1 MVRAV
6 GGVSQEIDRGKTLG
20 LVGESGSG
28 KTTMARAI
36 LGLEEKSGG
45 EMQLLGR
52 PLPAM
57 LAERDLEIL
66 RRLQMV
72 FQNPEEALNPFLSVG
87 ESLSRPFT
95 TLLGKNRQEA
105 RVEARRLVAALRL
118 PDSCLDRLPD
128 QLSGGE
134 LQRIAIA
141 RAFATH
147 PDLLVCDEA
156 VSSLDVSVQAAIL
169 NLLNELQIEHD
180 SSLLFISHNLAVVGY
195 LADEVAVIY
204 LGRLMEVSKAPELFQ
219 PPYHPYTEAL
229 LASIPSIE
237 PDAGQK
243 TLCLEGEIPSPVDI
257 PTGCP
262 FHTRCPR
269 FLGEICVQQ
278 TPPWRAVQSS
288 GKRYFCH
295 IPEDELRE
303 VQRSEM
309 QTRSAGFIPPDP
321 PPL

>member
-1 MVRAV
+1 M
-6 GGVSQEIDRGKTLG
+6 G
-20 LVGESGSG
+20 LVE
-28 KTTMARAI
+28 KT
-36 LGLEEKSGG
+36 GG
-45 EMQLLGR
+45 EIELLDR
-52 PLPAM
+52 PLPAR

-72 FQNPEEALNPFLSVG
+72 FQNPEEALNPHLSVG
-87 ESLSRPFT
+87 ESLRRPFI

-105 RVEARRLVAALRL
+105 GLEARRLVRALRL
-118 PDSCLDRLPD
+118 PDSCLDRLPG

-156 VSSLDVSVQAAIL
+156 VSSLDVSVQSSIL
-169 NLLNELQIEHD
+169 NLLSQLQAEEGI
-180 SSLLFISHNLAVVGY
+180 SLLFISHNLAVVGY
-195 LADEVAVIY
+195 LADEIAVIY
-204 LGRLMEVSKAPELFQ
+204 LGRLMEVAKAAELFK

-229 LASIPSIE
+229 LASIPSIDPE
-237 PDAGQK
+237 TGQK
-243 TLCLEGEIPSPVDI
+243 ALRLEGEIPSPVDI

-278 TPPWRAVQSS
+278 TPPWQTVQSS

-303 VQRSEM
+303 VQ
-309 QTRSAGFIPPDP
+309 TRSSGFIPTDP